1 MGRGAGGVDK
11 LINFYKHL
19 KKKKKNPKT
28 IETTAIPLFFF
39 WELIILFKD
48 TANNFLCLLFGSSE
62 PDNFWQVR
70 ISQNVRSSIHFYK
83 TSNINLTSSALIQ
96 LLPNSSSNSMSGPPN
111 RYLKAWHNLICQFKT
126 SCKITLQEI
135 KVSFGRLVSFKQ

>member
-19 KKKKKNPKT
+19 KKKKKKSQNHRNSSNT
-28 IETTAIPLFFF
+28 SLFF

-70 ISQNVRSSIHFYK
+70 ISLNVRSSIHFYK

-96 LLPNSSSNSMSGPPN
+96 LLPNSSFNSMSGPPN
-111 RYLKAWHNLICQFKT
+111 RYLKAWYNLICQFKT